1 MQINT
6 VILKPDDFKKI
17 SSPYLSGGK
26 KEDIWEIQEITI
38 ADNKLLAK
46 VRMVSYYKSSTDE
59 NKFHMSTITGL
70 EIIGQLRII
79 FLHVYLGLKEKTKEV
94 WFLRGTE
101 RCIHSIRDPE
111 NIFVEM
117 DCKIESTETKKHLVT
132 MRAHISDPQGG
143 NFQFT
148 AKVLMS

>member
-1 MQINT
+1 MQTNP
-6 VILKPDDFKKI
+6 VRLKPDDFKKI

-38 ADNKLLAK
+38 TDNKLSAK

-70 EIIGQLRII
+70 EIVGQLRII

-111 NIFVEM
+111 NIFIEM
-117 DCKIESTETKKHLVT
+117 ECKIESTQTEKHLVT
-132 MRAHISDPQGG
+132 MHANISDPQGG
-143 NFQFT
+143 NFAFT

>member
-1 MQINT
+1 MQINAVT
-6 VILKPDDFKKI
+6 LKPDDFKKI

-38 ADNKLLAK
+38 TDNKLSAK

-111 NIFVEM
+111 NIFIEM
-117 DCKIESTETKKHLVT
+117 ECKIESTETEKHLVT
-132 MRAHISDPQGG
+132 MHANISDPQGG
-143 NFQFT
+143 NFVFT

>member
-1 MQINT
+1 MQNKAVT
-6 VILKPDDFKKI
+6 LKPDDFEKI

-26 KEDIWEIQEITI
+26 KEDIWKIEEITI
-38 ADNKLLAK
+38 EDKKLTAK
-46 VRMVSYYKSSTDE
+46 ARMVSFYKSSTDK

-70 EIIGQLRII
+70 EIVGQLRII

-111 NIFVEM
+111 NIYIEM
-117 DCKIESTETKKHLVT
+117 ECNIESTETEKHMVT
-132 MRAHISDPQGG
+132 MHAKISDPQGG
-143 NFQFT
+143 NFVFT